1 MTTTAETADRGTQQ
15 PNARRTRRRWPLAL
29 GAAMLAGIGSASFA
43 AAAHADPAVQVQRQ
57 LELRNP
63 TVLREAHVRVQIA
76 EWAED
81 NHLTGL
87 SPASLRP
94 ISPAYTP
101 SRFGP
106 R

>member
-1 MTTTAETADRGTQQ
+1 MTKTIATPTAIR
-15 PNARRTRRRWPLAL
+15 PRRRWPLGFGVIAVL
-29 GAAMLAGIGSASFA
+29 GVGGSALA
-43 AAAHADPAVQVQRQ
+43 AAAHADSGEHIERPD
-57 LELRNP
+57 LRNP
-63 TVLREAHVRVQIA
+63 AVLRDAHVRSEIA
-76 EWAED
+76 EWASE

-94 ISPAYTP
+94 LPDATYTP

>member
-1 MTTTAETADRGTQQ
+1 M
-15 PNARRTRRRWPLAL
+15 AL
-29 GAAMLAGIGSASFA
+29 GVAVLAGVGSASFA
-43 AAAHADPAVQVQRQ
+43 AAAHADPAVQIQRQ

-63 TVLREAHVRVQIA
+63 AVLRDAHVRVQIA
-76 EWAED
+76 EWAVA

-94 ISPAYTP
+94 LPHPAYTP